1 MCSADCKCVSYVS
14 TASSNDIVRIVS
26 VVSIVSNVHVSKVS
40 IMIVN
45 KCICC
50 S

>member
-1 MCSADCKCVSYVS
+1 MLA
-14 TASSNDIVRIVS
+14 TTGSNDIVRIVA